1 MAFWLIAMLMSLA
14 ALAFVLL
21 PLLTDPAARQ
31 RRRAE
36 AALRAAHAAGALA
49 QDELEA
55 RIQQLKAAAA
65 PASPPATGLAVA
77 LALLLPAAALGLYL
91 HLGTPTALDAVA
103 SQPAPP
109 TRGEAPDMEAA
120 IQGLAE
126 RLRKE
131 PDNLEGWLLLGRAYR
146 ATERFEAAREAL
158 AQAYRL
164 APEEPD
170 VMVEYAEAMALAT
183 PRRRIEGESL
193 ALIEEAVRRRPDH
206 QRGLWLLG
214 VAAMQGARP
223 REAVERWEALR
234 TLIAADPDAVRA
246 LDEQIEGARQA
257 AGLPPAAGST
267 ALASAAA
274 DSPAEPAG
282 PPRKLTVEVDIDPAL
297 RARVG
302 ASDTLFVF
310 ARPAG
315 GGRMPVAIQRLPASR
330 LPVTITLDDSQA
342 MMPALRL
349 STVDE
354 VVVGAR
360 ISASGQA
367 TPQPGDMEALS
378 PPVATSRQEPVR
390 LRIDRV
396 LE

>member
-14 ALAFVLL
+14 ALACVLL

-55 RIQQLKAAAA
+55 RIEQLKAAAA

-91 HLGTPTALDAVA
+91 RLGTPAALDAVA

-109 TRGEAPDMEAA
+109 MRGEAPDMEAA

-183 PRRRIEGESL
+183 PRRRIESESL

-223 REAVERWEALR
+223 REAVERWETLR

-274 DSPAEPAG
+274 ASPSEPAL
-282 PPRKLTVEVDIDPAL
+282 PARKLTVEVDIDPAL

-378 PPVATSRQEPVR
+378 PPVATSSQEPVR